1 MMNIKKSLLLLRRYL
16 GSYFTYRCVSC
27 EKYVRGCCLCKE
39 CGSKI
44 FPITEKYEN
53 AAFGYYYDGPAREVM
68 LRYKFGKDSDFCKD
82 ALCSWLCEA
91 YNKFEDEKF
100 DFAVCVPSFSKKET
114 RLSVLAKEFCL
125 EKDILFI
132 PDVLKKIRQ
141 TEKQHKLS
149 GDERR
154 KNLIGAFEAEN
165 SVCGKTVLL
174 IDDIYTT
181 GSTVTECSKAL
192 YAKGAAKVCVLAIF
206 KTR

>member
-1 MMNIKKSLLLLRRYL
+1 M
-16 GSYFTYRCVSC
+16 
-27 EKYVRGCCLCKE
+27 
-39 CGSKI
+39 
-44 FPITEKYEN
+44 
-53 AAFGYYYDGPAREVM
+53 
-68 LRYKFGKDSDFCKD
+68 
-82 ALCSWLCEA
+82 
-91 YNKFEDEKF
+91 
-100 DFAVCVPSFSKKET
+100 CVPSFSKKET